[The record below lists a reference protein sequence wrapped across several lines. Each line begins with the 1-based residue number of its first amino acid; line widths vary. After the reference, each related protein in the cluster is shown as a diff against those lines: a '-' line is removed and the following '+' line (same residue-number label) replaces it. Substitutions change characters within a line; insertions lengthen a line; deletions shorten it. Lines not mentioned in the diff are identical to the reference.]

1 MQLLITPL
9 AAYDLEEI
17 GDYIAQDNPVR
28 AGSFVAEL
36 RAIFLKSCYDLLM
49 APTVF
54 RQGAFRFFFFSREEP
69 RMHIHVSHNDGEAK
83 LWLKPQIELAM
94 NQGLSQKQIG
104 EVLSLVQLHYEEI
117 SDAWHIHFGS

>member
-36 RAIFLKSCYDLLM
+36 RTQCEKICPNPAGYRRSARSCGFISKEARKTNNHYDLKDFLKNSLARHEILT
-49 APTVF
+49 TV
-54 RQGAFRFFFFSREEP
+54 R
-69 RMHIHVSHNDGEAK
+69 N
-83 LWLKPQIELAM
+83 
-94 NQGLSQKQIG
+94 
-104 EVLSLVQLHYEEI
+104 Y
-117 SDAWHIHFGS
+117 